1 MPSCWPSSRLQLKTS
16 PDFDVASA
24 VFEAAVD
31 AQVPDARA
39 ILSLKGLLRARR
51 PTPGWVEILTLH
63 RLAERALAIIQ
74 GKRPEESWKPE
85 TVRKLLGVVKAGER
99 HAPAPILPSGPV
111 PG

>member
-16 PDFDVASA
+16 P
-24 VFEAAVD
+24 
-31 AQVPDARA
+31 
-39 ILSLKGLLRARR
+39 ILTWPPRFSRRPSTHRCLMPGRSTLEGLLRARR

-85 TVRKLLGVVKAGER
+85 TVRKLLGVRQGR
-99 HAPAPILPSGPV
+99 
-111 PG
+111 